1 MQDLLF
7 VSESIGKIKWM
18 DQLGHATLYVLEIT
32 AMSIKKMSAAK
43 PENVLPSSRCLK
55 ITETVSFNIA
65 SEASG
70 QKLIKNAGNG
80 PFWRV
85 FENLK
90 LAVKQCYQTG
100 QF

>member
-1 MQDLLF
+1 MQELLF

-65 SEASG
+65 SEASYVYTLNG
-70 QKLIKNAGNG
+70 QMLIKNAQKWSILTS
-80 PFWRV
+80 F
-85 FENLK
+85 
-90 LAVKQCYQTG
+90 
-100 QF
+100 

>member
-1 MQDLLF
+1 MKAL
-7 VSESIGKIKWM
+7 GKLNGWTNW
-18 DQLGHATLYVLEIT
+18 GHATLYVLEIT

-100 QF
+100 QL